1 MKTTIENIDL
11 TKHIEGLFD
20 INEQIAKGEPGTVTI
35 GGDEYTGWMVGD
47 DELFEENGTEY
58 DFYQY
63 FVTTDGELFKL
74 YYKSADALA
83 NGDGIADFGLI
94 DYDVAHAWRYVEK
107 WCDDYDQD
115 TDDILMWGVQY
126 WSDLCGDEEVFDW

>member
-1 MKTTIENIDL
+1 MKTTIENLDL

-20 INEQIAKGEPGTVTI
+20 INEQIAKGDPDTVTI

-47 DELFEENGTEY
+47 DELFETNGTEY

-74 YYKSADALA
+74 YYKSDIDL
-83 NGDGIADFGLI
+83 DMI
-94 DYDVAHAWRYVEK
+94 DYSVAHAWRYVDK
-107 WCDDYDQD
+107 WYDDYDQE
-115 TDDILMWGVQY
+115 TDDIRMWGVQY